1 MSGAAIAKTSA
12 GEVEGRER
20 AGVLLFAGVPF
31 AAPPTGARRFRAPA
45 PHDGWQGVRTARR
58 FGPAAPQRP
67 GIGLVSAPLAWDE
80 DCLTL
85 NVTTP
90 AVDDG
95 ARPVLVWIHG
105 GAFRTGKGGI
115 PWYDGSSFAQRG
127 DIVTVSI
134 NYRLGALGF
143 SDLSELDPSLASS
156 GAAGL
161 LDQITAL
168 EWVRDNIAAF
178 GGDPGQV
185 TIAGESAGAMSVG
198 ALLGCPA
205 AHGLFRRAIAQSGA
219 AQHTHPPAAARE
231 VGRAFAE
238 ALGVGSAQDL
248 LHASVE
254 SILDAQEQVQ
264 SALEKR
270 DRRDPN
276 GLGGIPF
283 QPVQLPDLLPQPP
296 LEAIR
301 AGLAD
306 DVALL
311 CGTNL
316 DETTLWGMS
325 TFDEA
330 RLHRFAARY
339 FGDRTDDALATYR
352 RGRPAASLAELSI
365 AITTDH
371 LFRIPAIRLCEAH
384 GGPSYQYLFSWASR
398 AFEGRLG
405 ATHALEIPFAFNN
418 LRKPGVSAFIGPGPD
433 PQPLADVMHDAW
445 IAFVRSGD
453 PNHEALPEEWPRY
466 DSERRPVMELGDRIG
481 IRDDPAGAERLLWE
495 GLR

>member
-161 LDQITAL
+161 LDRSPPSSGCATTS
-168 EWVRDNIAAF
+168 RPSAATPARSRS
-178 GGDPGQV
+178 PG
-185 TIAGESAGAMSVG
+185 S
-198 ALLGCPA
+198 
-205 AHGLFRRAIAQSGA
+205 
-219 AQHTHPPAAARE
+219 
-231 VGRAFAE
+231 
-238 ALGVGSAQDL
+238 
-248 LHASVE
+248 
-254 SILDAQEQVQ
+254 
-264 SALEKR
+264 
-270 DRRDPN
+270 
-276 GLGGIPF
+276 
-283 QPVQLPDLLPQPP
+283 
-296 LEAIR
+296 
-301 AGLAD
+301 
-306 DVALL
+306 
-311 CGTNL
+311 
-316 DETTLWGMS
+316 
-325 TFDEA
+325 
-330 RLHRFAARY
+330 
-339 FGDRTDDALATYR
+339 
-352 RGRPAASLAELSI
+352 RPA
-365 AITTDH
+365 
-371 LFRIPAIRLCEAH
+371 R
-384 GGPSYQYLFSWASR
+384 
-398 AFEGRLG
+398 
-405 ATHALEIPFAFNN
+405 
-418 LRKPGVSAFIGPGPD
+418 
-433 PQPLADVMHDAW
+433 
-445 IAFVRSGD
+445 
-453 PNHEALPEEWPRY
+453 
-466 DSERRPVMELGDRIG
+466 
-481 IRDDPAGAERLLWE
+481 
-495 GLR
+495 